1 MPFSETLYDVRDHVA
16 TVTLNRPGQ
25 LNAWT
30 STMEQEVTLAV
41 RAASADGRVRVIV
54 LTGAGRGFCSG
65 ADMGL
70 LEGLLESRHEFSSA
84 RSVAA
89 DEPGEGA
96 RMDFEKKFTWMLAVP
111 KPIIAAING
120 PAVGLGFVIP
130 LYCDLR
136 IASEAAIFATI
147 FSRRGLVAEYGV
159 AWMLPRLV
167 GLANTVDLLFTS
179 RKVDAAEAL
188 RLGLVQRVLPEAGFA
203 EAVESFAA
211 ELASSVSPRSLAVI
225 KRQTYE
231 AQFQTLAE
239 SMDMAVE
246 EMARSFE
253 SQDFREGVAH
263 FIEKREPAFTGR

>member
-1 MPFSETLYDVRDHVA
+1 MPFSETLYAVRDHVA
-16 TVTLNRPGQ
+16 TVTLNRPDQ

-30 STMEQEVTLAV
+30 PTMEHEVAQAV
-41 RAASADGRVRVIV
+41 RTASVDESVRIIV

-65 ADMGL
+65 ADMSL
-70 LEGLLESRHEFSSA
+70 LEGLLESRQEFSSG
-84 RSVAA
+84 RPAA
-89 DEPGEGA
+89 EEPGEGA
-96 RMDFEKKFTWMLAVP
+96 RIDFEKKFTWMLAVP
-111 KPIIAAING
+111 KPVIAAVNG
-120 PAVGLGFVIP
+120 PAAGLGFVIP

-136 IASEAAIFATI
+136 IASEAASFSTI
-147 FSRRGLVAEYGV
+147 FSKRGLIAEYGV

-203 EAVESFAA
+203 GAVQDFAA
-211 ELASSVSPRSLAVI
+211 ELASTVSPRSLAVM

-246 EMARSFE
+246 EMSRSFE

-263 FIEKREPAFTGR
+263 FLEKRSPVFTGK